1 MYDISLLAKY
11 TKPKPLTQPADTYTK
26 AFIKGNN
33 ERQKT
38 SNPRI
43 HHFSRSR
50 LGILE
55 RIVASTLA
63 VGTMLIPI
71 LILYLFDLSRGKI
84 AAVVGCFVLL
94 FMGTLSVFV
103 EVTPHDLFL
112 GVAA

>member
-1 MYDISLLAKY
+1 MYDMSLLAKY
-11 TKPKPLTQPADTYTK
+11 TKSKLSPRPTDTFTQ
-26 AFIKGNN
+26 AFIKGDS

-38 SNPRI
+38 SNTRI
-43 HHFSRSR
+43 HHFSRSK

-55 RIVASTLA
+55 RIVASSLA
-63 VGTMLIPI
+63 VGTMLVPI
-71 LILYLFDLSRGKI
+71 LILYLFDLSRGKM

-103 EVTPHDLFL
+103 EVTPHDLFI